1 MNSSPDAVAG
11 LNDLPVRTIN
21 GATTY
26 LRDVAYVRDGFTTQ
40 TNIVRQDGVRGVLL
54 SVIKNGAA
62 STLDIAANLRD
73 ILPRVSQLLPAA
85 IKRTPLSSDERRVG
99 K

>member
-11 LNDLPVRTIN
+11 LNDLPVRTVN

-40 TNIVRQDGVRGVLL
+40 TNIVRQDGNRGVLL
-54 SVIKNGAA
+54 SVFMLQEGEDRIVAER
-62 STLDIAANLRD
+62 LRAV
-73 ILPRVSQLLPAA
+73 LKRAPA
-85 IKRTPLSSDERRVG
+85 
-99 K
+99 